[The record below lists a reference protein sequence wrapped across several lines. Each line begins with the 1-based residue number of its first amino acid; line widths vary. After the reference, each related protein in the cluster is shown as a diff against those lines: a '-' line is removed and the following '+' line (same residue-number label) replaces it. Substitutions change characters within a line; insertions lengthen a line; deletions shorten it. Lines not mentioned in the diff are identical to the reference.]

1 MRLAKGRNRA
11 SSIISLGS
19 AKCLSI
25 VPRNTEKAGKKFL
38 SSYPLFVATCLPA
51 VKLVCFQT
59 FLISGCQR
67 VQRPFYMSRLL
78 FVTEKRPFFLNG
90 KKLSWK
96 NGKRRRRYAAA
107 IRLGQNRA
115 GVPALFYILREF
127 LGGVL
132 TVSDGFYQFT
142 YFLQNTGQK

>member
-38 SSYPLFVATCLPA
+38 SSYPLFVCN
-51 VKLVCFQT
+51 
-59 FLISGCQR
+59 R
-67 VQRPFYMSRLL
+67 
-78 FVTEKRPFFLNG
+78 KRSFFLDGN
-90 KKLSWK
+90 KRSRK

-142 YFLQNTGQK
+142 YFLQNTGQNKSLGTLQFKILSTIICIMHSEREEEA